1 MGIKKD
7 RVFPLPVTAS
17 TTTSLWA
24 MKSGMADACT
34 GVMRVKPMVETVSR
48 THPDNGGLRFSQ
60 ALEEPGE
67 GFGAISRLRIE
78 KPYT

>member
-1 MGIKKD
+1 
-7 RVFPLPVTAS
+7 
-17 TTTSLWA
+17 
-24 MKSGMADACT
+24 
-34 GVMRVKPMVETVSR
+34 VETVSR